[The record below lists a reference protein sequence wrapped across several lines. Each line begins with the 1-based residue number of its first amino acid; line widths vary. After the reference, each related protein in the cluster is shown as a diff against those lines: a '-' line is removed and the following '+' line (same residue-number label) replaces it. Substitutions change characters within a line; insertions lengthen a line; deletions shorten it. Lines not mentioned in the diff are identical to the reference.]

1 MRKIGIFGAEC
12 ELGCDQVP
20 VPHERVFPWPL
31 RWHTEVCWTKHFALD
46 QIQLAE
52 NAAEDG
58 HCESRRA
65 FMYTD
70 MRLQAANLKHP
81 SDGWD
86 CVFPSPLLALTHGR
100 EIDTSSSCHF
110 KMPSA
115 CSKVHCI
122 AQAFATTADNGI
134 LVVH

>member
-1 MRKIGIFGAEC
+1 
-12 ELGCDQVP
+12 
-20 VPHERVFPWPL
+20 
-31 RWHTEVCWTKHFALD
+31 
-46 QIQLAE
+46 
-52 NAAEDG
+52 
-58 HCESRRA
+58 
-65 FMYTD
+65 

-81 SDGWD
+81 SNGWD
-86 CVFPSPLLALTHGR
+86 CVFPNPLLALAHGR